1 MFGRAPS
8 QCFSRMQHVGY
19 VFGPSTKG
27 QSVVYQAGLT
37 GIPITNVNNNCA
49 TGIYIVATSLIPTVC
64 PTLSCL
70 PRPLLPA
77 PPSPARPVL
86 SCLPRPLLPN
96 PPFSYLGASALFAS
110 RNMIAGGLAR
120 CTLAV
125 GVEKMQKGSLTLDV
139 DDVNPI
145 GRSLRLDGRL
155 WWIVCLCRGSH
166 YPVGE
171 GVWSPWR
178 CTHSTLDVCCSRAA
192 AHEEVSPLT
201 FDLCSS

>member
-49 TGIYIVATSLIPTVC
+49 TG
-64 PTLSCL
+64 
-70 PRPLLPA
+70 
-77 PPSPARPVL
+77 
-86 SCLPRPLLPN
+86 
-96 PPFSYLGASALFAS
+96 ASALFAS

-145 GRSLRLDGRL
+145 EDHITQLVKECGHHGDAP
-155 WWIVCLCRGSH
+155 IA
-166 YPVGE
+166 
-171 GVWSPWR
+171 PWMFAVAGQQ
-178 CTHSTLDVCCSRAA
+178 HMKK
-192 AHEEVSPLT
+192 
-201 FDLCSS
+201 